1 MFHMKPPKKKKDKDA
16 IFVAKMT
23 KRSGAYVPNS
33 TNTGITKAP
42 KEIQKEHRATMKK
55 TIKALKRGL

>member
-1 MFHMKPPKKKKDKDA
+1 MKPSPKREMLG
-16 IFVAKMT
+16 VLRRT

-42 KEIQKEHRATMKK
+42 KPLQKEHKTKMKK
-55 TIKALKRGL
+55 AIKALKKGSL